1 LVKEK
6 IGKGDE
12 QRLRWNAINLSSN
25 AVLVECFIEEGP
37 IEGRSNGVL
46 AGRQRVSFAVLV
58 EDRSNGGV
66 YGYSKCTGPVQMR
79 LPRINK
85 NKIKLFFKR
94 KIRF

>member
-12 QRLRWNAINLSSN
+12 QRLRWHAINLSSN
-25 AVLVECFIEEGP
+25 AVLVECFIEGP

-79 LPRINK
+79 LPRIKNK
-85 NKIKLFFKR
+85 NKNWFLR
-94 KIRF
+94 ER